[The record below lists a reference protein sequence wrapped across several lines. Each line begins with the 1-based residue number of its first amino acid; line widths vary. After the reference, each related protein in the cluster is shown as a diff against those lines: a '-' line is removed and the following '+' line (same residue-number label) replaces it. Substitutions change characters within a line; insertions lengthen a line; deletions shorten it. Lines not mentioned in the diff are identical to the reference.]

1 MKRRKDKNE
10 RILLKTLQF
19 LNKRFA
25 YWIIFI
31 IIGLVLFASMYNN
44 VKPIV
49 LDVTKFEPAKETI
62 RSPFTIEDVHA
73 TERARQDA
81 ANQVQ
86 AKYVLKP
93 EIGQNRIDL
102 INSIYDSAIE
112 LQDELTELSIR
123 AEAENSEDE
132 LAVDNPTLKR
142 KSKLVKREIDKKCN

>member
-73 TERARQDA
+73 TERALPRSCQSS
-81 ANQVQ
+81 
-86 AKYVLKP
+86 P
-93 EIGQNRIDL
+93 
-102 INSIYDSAIE
+102 S
-112 LQDELTELSIR
+112 
-123 AEAENSEDE
+123 
-132 LAVDNPTLKR
+132 
-142 KSKLVKREIDKKCN
+142 